1 MYEKKIKFKKDFYM
15 SENRE
20 LKNLKKMLLG
30 RERDL
35 SMFLVP
41 FLS

>member
-1 MYEKKIKFKKDFYM
+1 M

-20 LKNLKKMLLG
+20 LKKFKENASWE